1 MNCRTIHHWLL
12 TSPSGEALPKPLRR
26 HLRDCARCR
35 RRMRRLVRTE
45 EELKSVVAPSSEAGL
60 QRFLKRLDALPPQE
74 AGPAALP
81 RPRLILRRSIVYWAA
96 SILFALG
103 VSGMIY
109 FTREPEPELPRP
121 RVNPDHAR
129 TARAEDQLVARF
141 VERDLVL
148 AGTVVPAKQW
158 QVLSEMA
165 DDLRTEAIRLADE
178 KKPDDLPMVTS
189 LYERVLQRGLVG
201 RAGSLPEKERKEL
214 LQKLAQHLRNHDRAL
229 EDRLQQSPQNW
240 LTLLQPMQ
248 KANRQSL
255 DVLAADKVLARPQ
268 VEVPP
273 SIPGGSDYR
282 RLLLS
287 ALVMN
292 GIRLAEETDP
302 LKRADCC
309 SDLADHLLQAIVTA
323 SVKGDD
329 HNVSALGKNLGEFVD
344 RGISVNLA
352 RVSVNDPRVAELKD
366 LMQRTTHIMLA
377 LDRTLEQM
385 SAKGASNKLDP
396 ASLDRLK
403 DLEKMLKDVE
413 KSLKKVHHAFK
424 DGEKKKEK
432 EKDQKG
438 KSKGKAKDV
447 SQAIP
452 FPSDAYRWIVA
463 RRFEKVATRRE
474 DLLG

>member
-1 MNCRTIHHWLL
+1 M
-12 TSPSGEALPKPLRR
+12 PPL
-26 HLRDCARCR
+26 
-35 RRMRRLVRTE
+35 
-45 EELKSVVAPSSEAGL
+45 
-60 QRFLKRLDALPPQE
+60 
-74 AGPAALP
+74 
-81 RPRLILRRSIVYWAA
+81 
-96 SILFALG
+96 
-103 VSGMIY
+103 
-109 FTREPEPELPRP
+109 
-121 RVNPDHAR
+121 NPNHAQ
-129 TARAEDQLVARF
+129 AKGAEDQLVARF

-148 AGTVVPAKQW
+148 AGTVAPAKQW

-165 DDLRTEAIRLADE
+165 DDLRTEAMRLADE

-201 RAGSLPEKERKEL
+201 RAGSLPEKERKEI
-214 LQKLAQHLRNHDRAL
+214 LQTLAQHLRGHDRTL

-240 LTLLQPMQ
+240 LTLLQPIQ

-255 DVLAADKVLARPQ
+255 ELLAADTIPARPPLDA
-268 VEVPP
+268 PP
-273 SIPGGSDYR
+273 AIPGGSDYR

-287 ALVMN
+287 ALVLN

-366 LMQRTTHIMLA
+366 LMQRTNHIMLA
-377 LDRTLEQM
+377 LDKTLEQM
-385 SAKGASNKLDP
+385 SAKGAPNKLDP

-413 KSLKKVHHAFK
+413 KSLKKVHRAFK
-424 DGEKKKEK
+424 DGEKEK
-432 EKDQKG
+432 EKDKEKDHKG
-438 KSKGKAKDV
+438 KGKGKAKDSSHANPCHCDVLCRWAVV
-447 SQAIP
+447 SKRDEI
-452 FPSDAYRWIVA
+452 A
-463 RRFEKVATRRE
+463 RRDEEFR
-474 DLLG
+474 LLG